1 MVVGQVLHV
10 VRSVDHHYVDGEHE
24 ERGVHQLGGRSSYGH
39 HQSDPVATSL
49 THLPQHLYRG
59 GGNLFSPKLSSKK
72 FVRKPRLGLAGMIL
86 STNGSTIRAS
96 LVRQSL
102 SRGQSNRPLRM
113 RALELRRQT
122 ILQALSRHPGRRC
135 LGPVGCEPHSLL
147 SLDL

>member
-59 GGNLFSPKLSSKK
+59 GGNLFRAKESSKEICEK
-72 FVRKPRLGLAGMIL
+72 TESRAGGILILESIPTPRPDNQSYFGLFIYL
-86 STNGSTIRAS
+86 N
-96 LVRQSL
+96 
-102 SRGQSNRPLRM
+102 
-113 RALELRRQT
+113 EHKHRRFP
-122 ILQALSRHPGRRC
+122 IK
-135 LGPVGCEPHSLL
+135 
-147 SLDL
+147 

>member
-72 FVRKPRLGLAGMIL
+72 FVRKPSLGLAGMIL
-86 STNGSTIRAS
+86 SAKGFANGSTIWAS
-96 LVRQSL
+96 LKRFTL
-102 SRGQSNRPLRM
+102 KRRQSNRPVLG
-113 RALELRRQT
+113 RAKKPRT
-122 ILQALSRHPGRRC
+122 
-135 LGPVGCEPHSLL
+135 
-147 SLDL
+147 D

>member
-59 GGNLFSPKLSSKK
+59 GGNLFRAKESSKEICEK
-72 FVRKPRLGLAGMIL
+72 TEPRAGGMIL
-86 STNGSTIRAS
+86 SAKGFANGSTIWAS
-96 LVRQSL
+96 LKRFTL
-102 SRGQSNRPLRM
+102 KRRQSNRPVLG
-113 RALELRRQT
+113 RAKKT
-122 ILQALSRHPGRRC
+122 IT
-135 LGPVGCEPHSLL
+135 
-147 SLDL
+147 D